1 MRIAVIGAGIAG
13 LVAACSL
20 QQDGHEVT
28 VYEQRPYPSAEG
40 AGITL
45 FGNAMTAL
53 EAVGLGQLI
62 RNISSTAMSN
72 MRTGQRDPSG
82 QWLVNLPPGAVAS
95 LYSVHRVELH
105 RALSKRLV
113 SGTLLTNKRALVSA
127 DGSPSVW
134 VEDEAS
140 TYDLVIVADGVNS
153 PNRRVLGLDTG
164 LRYSGYT
171 AWRGVTASPID
182 LDNAAGETW
191 GRGRIFG
198 LVPLPNDR
206 LYWFATLNT
215 SAQMIFDNEPHV
227 VSQYFGHWHSPIPAC
242 LAATPHNQV
251 VRHDVYDLAKPLSSF
266 TKGRAVLMGDA
277 AHAMA
282 PNLGQGAAQGIEDAA
297 TLTLLLRSVRS
308 GRQLGQT
315 LASYHRLRSKRTTA
329 IWRQSRYMGAM
340 AQADGAITTSLRDVV
355 MRLAP
360 GWLAGAA
367 SARIQKWSRPD

>member
-1 MRIAVIGAGIAG
+1 MRIAVIVAGIAG

-28 VYEQRPYPSAEG
+28 IYEQRQQPNAEG

-62 RNISSTAMSN
+62 RDVSRAAMNN
-72 MRTGQRDPSG
+72 MHTGQRDPSG
-82 QWLVNLPPGAVAS
+82 RWLVPLPPAAVAS
-95 LYSVHRVELH
+95 LYSVHRTELH
-105 RALSKRLV
+105 RVLADQLF
-113 SGTLLTNKRALVSA
+113 SGTLVTNKRALVTA
-127 DGSPSVW
+127 DGVPSVW
-134 VEDEAS
+134 VEGETI

-153 PNRRVLGLDTG
+153 ANRRTLGLDTG
-164 LRYSGYT
+164 VRYSGYT
-171 AWRGVTASPID
+171 AWRGVTTRPVD

-198 LVPLPNDR
+198 LVPLPNEQ

-215 SAQMIFDNEPHV
+215 AAQTVFDDEWQT
-227 VSQYFGHWHSPIPAC
+227 VSQYFGHWHAPIPAC
-242 LAATPHNQV
+242 LAATPSSQV

-266 TKGRAVLMGDA
+266 TKGRVVLIGDA

-297 TLTLLLRSVRS
+297 TLTLLLRSTPR
-308 GRQLGQT
+308 GQLGQM
-315 LASYHRLRSKRTTA
+315 LAKYDRIRSKRATSV
-329 IWRQSRYMGAM
+329 WRQSRYLSAV
-340 AQADGAITTSLRDVV
+340 AQTDGAITTTLRDAA
-355 MRLAP
+355 MRLVP
-360 GWLAGAA
+360 GWFVGAA
-367 SARIQKWSRPD
+367 SARMQEWSRPG

>member
-28 VYEQRPYPSAEG
+28 IYEQRKHPSAEG
-40 AGITL
+40 AGMTL
-45 FGNAMTAL
+45 FGNAMAAL
-53 EAVGLGQLI
+53 EAVGLRHLI
-62 RNISSTAMSN
+62 QDISSTAMSN

-82 QWLVNLPPGAVAS
+82 QWLVTLPPGAVAS
-95 LYSVHRVELH
+95 LHSVHRIELH
-105 RALSKRLV
+105 RALTAQLF
-113 SGTLLTNKRALVSA
+113 SGTLLTNKRALVRA
-127 DGSPSVW
+127 DGSPSVR
-134 VEDEAS
+134 VEDKTI
-140 TYDLVIVADGVNS
+140 TYDLVIVADGINS
-153 PNRRVLGLDTG
+153 TNRRILGLDTG

-171 AWRGVTASPID
+171 AWRGVTASPVD
-182 LDNAAGETW
+182 LGNAAGETW

-215 SAQMIFDNEPHV
+215 AAQMVFDNESHA
-227 VSQYFGHWHSPIPAC
+227 VSQYFGHWHSPIPEC
-242 LAATPHNQV
+242 LAATPHDQV
-251 VRHDVYDLAKPLSSF
+251 VRHDVYDLAKPLSTF
-266 TKGRAVLMGDA
+266 TKGHTVLMGDA

-297 TLTLLLRSVRS
+297 TLTLLLRSVRP
-308 GRQLGQT
+308 GQLGQMLT
-315 LASYHRLRSKRTTA
+315 KYNRVRSKRTSA
-329 IWRQSRYMGAM
+329 IWRQSRYMAAV
-340 AQADGAITTSLRDVV
+340 AQADGVITTTLRDAA

-367 SARIQKWSRPD
+367 SARMQNWSHPD